1 MKKQEKNND
10 AVNFRNAWNDV
21 KNEVGTINSN
31 LVILFDIAKNPQN
44 KEFAKIFATLLGDD
58 FATLSNKQVNSHL
71 YKIVKTKYPEVGEMV
86 TKVKMIKGNKTE
98 IQERKRISVYHTFLA
113 LYQEAKRASKKA

>member
-1 MKKQEKNND
+1 MKKQDNNNV
-10 AVNFRNAWNDV
+10 VNFRNSWNDV

-44 KEFAKIFATLLGDD
+44 EEFAKIFRILCGAD
-58 FATLSNKQVNSHL
+58 FATLSNKQVNSCL

-86 TKVKMIKGNKTE
+86 TKVKNVKGCKTE
-98 IQERKRISVYHTFLA
+98 IQERKKISVYHTFLS
-113 LYQEAKRASKKA
+113 LYQEAKKKSKKA